1 MNRTKIA
8 LVVVVA
14 VLVASFFIFDL
25 GQYFG
30 LDYIKSQQARL
41 DGHYRANPLSTALLY
56 FTVYVAV
63 TALSLP
69 GAAIMTLVGGAIF
82 GLSWGTLLVSFASAA
97 GATLAFLVARF
108 VLRDAVQSRFSDRLE
123 KINRGVERDGAYY
136 LFTLRLVPAFPF
148 FVINLV
154 MGLTPIPTRTFYW
167 VSQLGMLPGTLV
179 YVNAGTQLGQIE
191 SLSGILSPGVILSFV
206 LLGVFP
212 LLAKKALVLFK
223 GRSAL
228 PDNAGSRS
236 KGETS

>member
-14 VLVASFFIFDL
+14 LLVASFFIFDL
-25 GQYFG
+25 GQYFS

-41 DGHYRANPLSTALLY
+41 DEYYQANPLSTALLY
-56 FTVYVAV
+56 FAVYVAV

-82 GLSWGTLLVSFASAA
+82 GLGWGTLLVSFASAV

-123 KINRGVERDGAYY
+123 KINRGVEQDGAFY

-191 SLSGILSPGVILSFV
+191 SLSGILSPGLILSFV

-212 LLAKKALVLFK
+212 LLAKKALLLFK
-223 GRSAL
+223 GRGAL
-228 PDNAGSRS
+228 PDNTDPPS
-236 KGETS
+236 KGEPS